1 MIQGFHPF
9 LALKRLLPRSL
20 FGRFLIILVTPLLL
34 VQLVLGYIF
43 FDRHTDTIIRLL
55 SDTIAGDVA
64 LVKDMVESGG
74 KSAANIKQLASAHLK
89 LDVVIRSGEKL
100 QEVGQAKDAWLY
112 DHMAKALQEQLRSP
126 FFLKMD
132 HDHIYIDVESSKGV
146 IELRTLRKRLF
157 SKTTP
162 LVLIW
167 TTASA
172 FLLFA
177 VAVLFMR
184 NQIKPITRLADA
196 AEKFGKGQQIIAFK
210 PEGATE
216 VRKAAQAFNQMRSRI
231 LRFIEERTL
240 QLAGVSHDL
249 RTPLTRMQLQLALM
263 AQTDEVKS
271 LQEDIEHMGH
281 MVQGFLD
288 FARGGIDEVSSQVD
302 IKRFIKGII
311 EDFTQA
317 HAIPIDFDAEESI
330 KIHVKKNLFNRM
342 LTNLLLNSRKYGEKV
357 KVSLLVK
364 LHALEIIVEDD
375 GPGIPEGKYEEVF
388 QPFHRLDPSRSTEMG
403 GAGLGLTIV
412 RDVISM
418 HGGKVV
424 LGKSSLGGLKVTL
437 LMPR

>member
-74 KSAANIKQLASAHLK
+74 KSAANIKQLASTHLK
-89 LDVVIRSGEKL
+89 FDVVIRAGQKL
-100 QEVGQAKDAWLY
+100 QEMGQAKDAWLY
-112 DHMAKALQEQLRSP
+112 DHMAKALQEQLGSP

-132 HDHIYIDVESSKGV
+132 HDHIYIDVASSKGV

-196 AEKFGKGQQIIAFK
+196 AEKFGKGQQIVAFK

-288 FARGGIDEVSSQVD
+288 FARGGIDEISSQVD
-302 IKRFIKGII
+302 IKRFIKDII

-317 HAIPIDFDAEESI
+317 HTIPIDFNAEESA
-330 KIHVKKNLFNRM
+330 KVHVKKNLFNRM

-357 KVSLLVK
+357 KVSLLIK
-364 LHALEIIVEDD
+364 LHTLEIVVEDD

-418 HGGKVV
+418 HGGKVI